1 LTNRELEI
9 LKLLALRLSNKEIAT
24 QEFIAVTTVKKHLT
38 NIFGKLTVANRR
50 QAVEKARALN
60 II

>member
-1 LTNRELEI
+1 MTNRELEI